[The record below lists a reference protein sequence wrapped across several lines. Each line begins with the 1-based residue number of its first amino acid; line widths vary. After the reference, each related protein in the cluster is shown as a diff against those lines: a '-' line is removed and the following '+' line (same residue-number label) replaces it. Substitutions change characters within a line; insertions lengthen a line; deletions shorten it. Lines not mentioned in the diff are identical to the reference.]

1 MISGCP
7 IRLTD
12 ISFTRKYIDTF
23 LSFNSVIGSDTKDV
37 LKYEWSSKENN
48 ASRFYNRNK
57 FYQKNEEYD
66 NAKYET
72 DDECMPRYQLMRVK
86 HAETFSTVYL
96 LQVIFA
102 KIQIC
107 IITRNIKRA
116 CPIYK
121 LYSLLYTTSILFSLQ
136 ISLS

>member
-37 LKYEWSSKENN
+37 LKYEWSYNENN

-66 NAKYET
+66 NAKYEI
-72 DDECMPRYQLMRVK
+72 DDECTPRYQLVRVK

-96 LQVIFA
+96 LQVIFVN
-102 KIQIC
+102 IQIC
-107 IITRNIKRA
+107 IITRNIKRG
-116 CPIYK
+116 CLIYQ
-121 LYSLLYTTSILFSLQ
+121 LYFLLYTMSILFSLQ